1 MPRLC
6 GEKGFLPKKENAGKL
21 TSIRDKK
28 QLYALGG
35 VLSSA

>member
-6 GEKGFLPKKENAGKL
+6 GENGFPKKENAGKL

-28 QLYALGG
+28 QLNTLCG
-35 VLSSA
+35 VLFSA